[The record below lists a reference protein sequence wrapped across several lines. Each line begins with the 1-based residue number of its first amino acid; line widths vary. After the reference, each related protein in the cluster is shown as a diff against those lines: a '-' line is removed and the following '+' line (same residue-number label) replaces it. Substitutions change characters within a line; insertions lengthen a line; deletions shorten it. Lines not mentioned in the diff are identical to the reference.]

1 VSRRVFL
8 DAERR
13 TMRARVLRSFF
24 EWNRSLVK
32 GEEEQARAFWAGIGA
47 MQEALYPG
55 FAIFNRHE
63 LWRFEKAEPREIAL
77 DLLSENNRQRLGP
90 ELPTPPS
97 PEKLHGVIRR
107 HVAEHGTSPTMREM
121 QEGVGWWGR
130 RLIYRFLH
138 QLIAEG
144 KIEQVDRFD
153 HPASPA
159 PRPAPDRVTVS
170 AMIVMTGLPRKAL
183 AARALAESWPK
194 KDGPRGEARYL
205 TASLPAD
212 IRHAIDA
219 YMLDQA
225 RARVGLPPVAKA
237 AQ

>member
-1 VSRRVFL
+1 MFL

-13 TMRARVLRSFF
+13 AMRARVLRAFF
-24 EWNRSLVK
+24 EWNRQLVS
-32 GEEEQARAFWAGIGA
+32 GEDVQARAFWAGIGA

-55 FAIFNRHE
+55 LALFHRYE
-63 LWRFEKAEPREIAL
+63 LRRFEGADPRDIAY
-77 DLLSENNRQRLGP
+77 DLLCENMNQRLGA
-90 ELPTPPS
+90 ELPAPPS
-97 PEKLHGVIRR
+97 SEKLLATIRR
-107 HVAEHGTSPTMREM
+107 HVAEHGTSPTMRQM

-144 KIEQVDRFD
+144 KIEQVDRFE

-159 PRPAPDRVTVS
+159 PRPAPERVTMS
-170 AMIVMTGLPRKAL
+170 ALVVMTGLPRKQL

-194 KDGPRGEARYL
+194 KDGRKGETRYL
-205 TASLPAD
+205 TIGLPAD
-212 IRHAIDA
+212 IRSAIDG
-219 YMLDQA
+219 YMLAQA
-225 RARVGLPPVAKA
+225 RARVGLPPVAEA